1 LRNKI
6 IKKISLGTV
15 QFGINYGINK
25 KKINFKEIKK
35 IIDYSNKIKIKKIDT
50 AIAYGKSEK
59 ILGSFSVK
67 NLRITTKIP
76 AYRVSYGDPEKW
88 TKDQINS
95 SLNSLRVKRLHGVLF
110 HNTNDLFNS
119 NGKKIY
125 KTLLNLKK
133 KGFIK
138 KIGISIYDFEKLNK
152 ILKLFKIDI
161 VQAPFNIIDR
171 RLLKSSLIN
180 LHKKNKIELQV
191 RSIFLQGLLLKEL
204 KYKNLKFSRYSKIWS
219 ALHSWLDKNKYD
231 LIDVCINDSLRHN
244 FDTII
249 VGFENLIHLKRIINY
264 KKINNLRLPIK
275 FSSSKNSLINPNK
288 WNQP

>member
-1 LRNKI
+1 MKKKI
-6 IKKISLGTV
+6 IKKISLGTA

-35 IIDYSNKIKIKKIDT
+35 IINYSNKIKIKKIDT

-59 ILGSFSVK
+59 ILGSFSLK
-67 NLRITTKIP
+67 NCRITTKIP

-88 TKDQINS
+88 TKNQINN

-125 KTLLNLKK
+125 KALLNLKK
-133 KGFIK
+133 GGVIK
-138 KIGISIYDFEKLNK
+138 KIGISIYDFKNLNK

-161 VQAPFNIIDR
+161 VQVPFNIIDR
-171 RLLKSSLIN
+171 RLLKSSL
-180 LHKKNKIELQV
+180 LDLQKRNKIELQV
-191 RSIFLQGLLLKEL
+191 RSIFLQGLLLKNL
-204 KYKNLKFSRYSKIWS
+204 KYKNLKFNRFTKIWT
-219 ALHSWLDKNKYD
+219 ALHNWLYNNKYN
-231 LIDVCINDSLRHN
+231 LLDVCINDCLRYN

-264 KKINNLRLPIK
+264 KKINNLRLPIG
-275 FSSSKNSLINPNK
+275 FSSNKNSLINPTK
-288 WNQP
+288 WN